1 MRLILYG
8 KYRKVIIQNNKHMK
22 TILLFISM
30 VLITPHLR
38 ASLDVSPI
46 NGTKKISISLS
57 ELKSPTKIELSDQQ
71 GIILT
76 STKVKSI
83 NYQSIFDLTVL
94 PAGKYFLS
102 IQLGTKEWVQPI
114 QLEEDKV
121 NIDKKAIREYFSP
134 VFHLSGNKLDL
145 VLLNQFLSPVEIHIL
160 NENGQAIFNEK
171 LGSILRVEK
180 RFDLST
186 LEAGTYTMVVNA
198 HERNY
203 YHVIRQ

>member
-1 MRLILYG
+1 
-8 KYRKVIIQNNKHMK
+8 MK
-22 TILLFISM
+22 TLLLFISM
-30 VLITPHLR
+30 VLITPHLQ
-38 ASLDVSPI
+38 ASLDVSAI
-46 NGTKKISISLS
+46 SGTKKIAISLS
-57 ELKSPTKIELSDQQ
+57 ELNSPTKIELLDQQ

-94 PAGKYFLS
+94 PEGKYFLS
-102 IQLGTKEWVQPI
+102 IHLGTKEWVQPI
-114 QLEEDKV
+114 MLEADKV

-134 VFHLSGNKLDL
+134 VFHSSGNKLDL

-160 NENGQAIFNEK
+160 NENGQAVFNEK
-171 LGSILRVEK
+171 LGSVLRVEK

-198 HERNY
+198 HGRNY
-203 YHVIRQ
+203 YHTIRQ

>member
-1 MRLILYG
+1 
-8 KYRKVIIQNNKHMK
+8 MK
-22 TILLFISM
+22 TFLLFISM
-30 VLITPHLR
+30 VLITPQLQ

-46 NGTKKISISLS
+46 SGTKKIAITLS
-57 ELKSPTKIELSDQQ
+57 ELNSPTKIELLDQQ

-94 PAGKYFLS
+94 PEGKYFLS

-114 QLEEDKV
+114 KLEADKV

-134 VFHLSGNKLDL
+134 VFHSSGNKLDL
-145 VLLNQFLSPVEIHIL
+145 LLLNQFLSPVEIHIL
-160 NENGQAIFNEK
+160 NENGQAVFNEK
-171 LGSILRVEK
+171 LGSVLRVEK
-180 RFDLST
+180 RFDFST

-198 HERNY
+198 NDRNY
-203 YHVIRQ
+203 YHTIRQ

>member
-1 MRLILYG
+1 
-8 KYRKVIIQNNKHMK
+8 MK
-22 TILLFISM
+22 TFFLFISM
-30 VLITPHLR
+30 ALITPHLQ

-46 NGTKKISISLS
+46 NGTKKIAITLS
-57 ELKSPTKIELSDQQ
+57 ELNSHAKIELLDQQ

-94 PAGKYFLS
+94 PQGKYFLS

-114 QLEEDKV
+114 KLEVDRV

-134 VFHLSGNKLDL
+134 VFHPNGNKLDL
-145 VLLNQFLSPVEIHIL
+145 ILLNQFLSPVEIHIL
-160 NENGQAIFNEK
+160 NENGQAVFNEK
-171 LGSILRVEK
+171 LGSVLRVEK

-186 LEAGTYTMVVNA
+186 LESGTYTMVVNA
-198 HERNY
+198 HDRNY
-203 YHVIRQ
+203 YHTIRQ

>member
-1 MRLILYG
+1 MRLILYCN
-8 KYRKVIIQNNKHMK
+8 YRKIITQNNNHMK
-22 TILLFISM
+22 TLLLFISM
-30 VLITPHLR
+30 VLITPHLQ

-46 NGTKKISISLS
+46 SGTKKIAITLS
-57 ELKSPTKIELSDQQ
+57 ELNSHAKIELLDQQ

-94 PAGKYFLS
+94 PDGKYFLS

-114 QLEEDKV
+114 KLESDKV
-121 NIDKKAIREYFSP
+121 NIDKNAIREYFSP
-134 VFHLSGNKLDL
+134 VFHPNGNKLDL
-145 VLLNQFLSPVEIHIL
+145 ILLNQFLSPVEIHIL
-160 NENGQAIFNEK
+160 NENGQAVFNEK
-171 LGSILRVEK
+171 LGSVLRVEK

-198 HERNY
+198 HDRNY
-203 YHVIRQ
+203 YHTIRQ